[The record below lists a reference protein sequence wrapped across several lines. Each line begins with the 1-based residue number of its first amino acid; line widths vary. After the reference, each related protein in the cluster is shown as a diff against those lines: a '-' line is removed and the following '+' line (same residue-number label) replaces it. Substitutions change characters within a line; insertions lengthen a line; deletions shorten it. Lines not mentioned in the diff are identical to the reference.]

1 MLKATLE
8 ILQKSQNLKL
18 MRNIIFLVLLI
29 SLNYKCLSQGLISKQ
44 KSDEPVQTSD
54 SIIIRTKNL
63 INSLSQKSPNIF
75 ANVVNGNISTK
86 LEGYV
91 DKSKSLQKLIIKGTN
106 NEGGQYV
113 ESVYFDNYNDN
124 IIFSIPLRNEVVNTI
139 FTKQREVI
147 LFHEKGNRTDI
158 IDLKPIYKESKISTF
173 MARLDP
179 YLSLLNIKLETVN
192 PSLNSGPVITT
203 YVDSVELRE
212 KPINGKITC
221 FLKHHERLFYL
232 GSTKE
237 LDLQKNL
244 QWVWYKVATEDK
256 KQIGW
261 VFGHPQYIID
271 LNDEN
276 WEE

>member
-1 MLKATLE
+1 MV
-8 ILQKSQNLKL
+8 ILHKSRKLKL
-18 MRNIIFLVLLI
+18 MRIVTSLIMIILLNHNCLAQVLI
-29 SLNYKCLSQGLISKQ
+29 SNQ
-44 KSDEPVQTSD
+44 KTDEPVQTID

-63 INSLSQKSPNIF
+63 IASLSQKSPNIF
-75 ANVVNGNISTK
+75 AIVVHGNNPTI

-91 DKSKSLQKLIIKGTN
+91 DKSKSLQKLIIKGTD
-106 NEGGQYV
+106 NEGGQFI
-113 ESVYFDNYNDN
+113 ESVYFDNNNDN
-124 IIFSIPLRNEVVNTI
+124 IIFSIPLQNEVVNTI
-139 FTKQREVI
+139 FTKKRDVI
-147 LFHEKGNRTDI
+147 LYHDKGNRTDI

-179 YLSLLNIKLETVN
+179 YLSLLNIKRETVN

-212 KPINGKITC
+212 KPINGKVTC
-221 FLKHHERLFYL
+221 FLKRHERLFYL

-237 LDLQKNL
+237 LDVKNNL

>member
-1 MLKATLE
+1 ML
-8 ILQKSQNLKL
+8 
-18 MRNIIFLVLLI
+18 RNIISIILII
-29 SLNYKCLSQGLISKQ
+29 SLNYNCLAQVLTNKR
-44 KSDEPVQTSD
+44 KSDEPVQTID

-75 ANVVNGNISTK
+75 ANVENGTVPTK

-91 DKSKSLQKLIIKGTN
+91 DKSKSLQKLLIKGTN
-106 NEGGQYV
+106 NEGGQYI

-124 IIFSIPLRNEVVNTI
+124 IIFSIPLQNEIVNTI
-139 FTKQREVI
+139 FTKKRDVI
-147 LFHEKGNRTDI
+147 LYHEKGNRTYI

-179 YLSLLNIKLETVN
+179 YLSLLNIKRETVN

-212 KPINGKITC
+212 KPIDGKILC
-221 FLKHHERLFYL
+221 FLKRHERLFYL

-237 LDLQKNL
+237 LDIKYHL

-261 VFGHPQYIID
+261 VFGHPRYIIG

>member
-1 MLKATLE
+1 
-8 ILQKSQNLKL
+8 
-18 MRNIIFLVLLI
+18 MRNIIFLVLII
-29 SLNYKCLSQGLISKQ
+29 SLHYNCLAQVLLNKQ
-44 KSDEPVQTSD
+44 KSDEPAQTID
-54 SIIIRTKNL
+54 PTILRTRNL
-63 INSLSQKSPNIF
+63 INSLSQKSPNLF
-75 ANVVNGNISTK
+75 ANVVNGNDTTK

-91 DKSKSLQKLIIKGTN
+91 DKSRNLQKLIVKGTN

-124 IIFSIPLRNEVVNTI
+124 IIFSIPFQDGVVNTI
-139 FTKQREVI
+139 FTKKRDVI
-147 LFHEKGNRTDI
+147 LYHEKENRTDI
-158 IDLKPIYKESKISTF
+158 VDLKPIYKESKISTF

-179 YLSLLNIKLETVN
+179 YLSLLNIKRETVN

-212 KPINGKITC
+212 KPINGKIIC
-221 FLKHHERLFYL
+221 FLKRHERLFYL

-237 LDLQKNL
+237 LDVKNNL